1 MIEETSEYIWGKERE
16 HPSDSLMLRPH
27 RARERALYQKRQHAQ
42 RPWGRASLMRSSSRR
57 QDKGEES
64 KDAHVRD
71 GVDGQVGA
79 RVARHLHMG

>member
-16 HPSDSLMLRPH
+16 HPSDALMLRPH

-42 RPWGRASLMRSSSRR
+42 RPWGRASLMLSSSRR
-57 QDKGEES
+57 QGKGEES
-64 KDAHVRD
+64 KGAHVRD
-71 GVDGQVGA
+71 GVEGQVGA